1 MKTVLP
7 LLSEYFGTF
16 LFVLSMLSLSN
27 PIVVGFFFILAL
39 FLTKPVSGGLMNPV
53 LSIVMYVKGNL
64 GLQELFKYILI
75 QIAAGISAFYVF
87 KTIQ

>member
-16 LFVLSMLSLSN
+16 LFVLSFLSLN
-27 PIVVGFFFILAL
+27 NVFLVGFFFTLAL
-39 FLTKPVSGGLMNPV
+39 FLTKSVSGGLMNPA
-53 LSIVMYVKGNL
+53 LSVVMYLKNKL
-64 GLQELFKYILI
+64 GLQEMLTYIAI
-75 QIAAGISAFYVF
+75 QIVAGISAYYVF

>member
-16 LFVLSMLSLSN
+16 LFVLSVLSLSN
-27 PIVVGFFFILAL
+27 PIFVGVFFIIAL
-39 FLTKPVSGGLMNPV
+39 HLTKPVSGGLMNPA
-53 LSIVMYVKGNL
+53 LSVVMYLKNKL
-64 GLQELFKYILI
+64 GLQEMFTYIAI
-75 QIAAGISAFYVF
+75 QIAAAISAFYVF